1 MRISTPKIPRRL
13 YPLAIVFAVLVLFM
27 PRTAKFSYD
36 YRKGSPWPYETLV
49 SEFDFPILKTEEQ
62 LMEEHE
68 KADGGTVP
76 YYRYSEEVVNNTAK
90 SVRGLDLGK
99 YARLRSSIASSMDD
113 IYAKGVISD
122 TKEKL
127 DRGYGTLSNEVIYI
141 QRNKRA
147 SQYPRSEVY
156 KVSDARE
163 KLLSDVSRAYPDVN
177 VDSLFRH
184 AKVYDLIVPNL
195 AFDRTMTELSHAE
208 SAAYV
213 SPTSGIVRAEQKI
226 VTKGE
231 IVTPEIAQILDSY
244 KAEYNKV
251 FGYEGSWVLLL
262 LGNILIALALVVIL
276 YFCIFFT
283 NREIFGKPGRYF
295 YLLTVFT
302 LTAVASFL
310 MERIAPSRV
319 YLMPFAIVIL
329 YLQAFFPK
337 RVVLPVY
344 MVSLLPLLIFSG
356 NGVEL
361 FFMFLCAG
369 IVSMN
374 TFKYFN
380 RGWLQFVNA
389 LVIFGVEAVVFTGFR
404 LIDAGDSLVWLN
416 VLFLFIGS
424 MLTVALYPVVYL
436 FERVFNLVSTTRLV
450 ELTDT
455 NNKLLRELNAKAPGT
470 FQHSLQVMNMAD
482 EAGHSVHANVPLLR
496 AAALYHDLG
505 KMRNPLCFIENS
517 SRTPG
522 SPNYHEG
529 KSPRESARDIIA
541 HVQDGLEIAKANNLP
556 TEVSDFILTHHG
568 TSFTASFY
576 NQYLNEGGDPNDVED
591 FYYKGR
597 KPRTKEEVI
606 LMICDSVEAASRTLK
621 EYTPASFDK
630 FVEDMVAAKEKSG
643 QFEHAE
649 ITIREMNI
657 VKATLKTYLQQLYH
671 ERIEYTQ
678 REENPEENE

>member
-1 MRISTPKIPRRL
+1 MRTLTPNIRRL
-13 YPLAIVFAVLVLFM
+13 LPLAIVFAVLVLFM
-27 PRTAKFSYD
+27 PRTAKFNYD

-49 SEFDFPILKTEEQ
+49 TDFDFPILKTEEQ
-62 LMEEHE
+62 LLEERE
-68 KADGGTVP
+68 KVDGGTIP
-76 YYRYSEEVVNNTAK
+76 YYRYSEDVVNGVVK
-90 SVRGLDLGK
+90 SIQGLDLGG
-99 YARLRSSIASSMDD
+99 YARLRPAIASGVAD

-122 TKEKL
+122 AKEKL
-127 DRGYGTLSNEVIYI
+127 DRGYGVLSGEVIYI

-147 SQYPRSEVY
+147 SEYPRTEVY
-156 KVSDARE
+156 KVSAAKDRLQA
-163 KLLSDVSRAYPDVN
+163 DVKAAWPDVN
-177 VDSLFRH
+177 VDSLFRRSG
-184 AKVYDLIVPNL
+184 VYDLIVPNL
-195 AFDRTMTELSHAE
+195 VFDRSMTELSHAE

-213 SPTSGIVRAEQKI
+213 SPTSGFLSAGQKI
-226 VTKGE
+226 VNKGE

-251 FGYEGSWVLLL
+251 FGYEGPRILLVLGDILL
-262 LGNILIALALVVIL
+262 ALALVVIL

-283 NREIFGKPGRYF
+283 HREIFGKPKRYY
-295 YLLTVFT
+295 YLLTIFT
-302 LTAVASFL
+302 VTALVSFL
-310 MERIAPSRV
+310 VERLAPSLV
-319 YLMPFAIVIL
+319 YLMPFAIVVL

-344 MVSLLPLLIFSG
+344 MVSLLPLLLFSG

-389 LVIFGVEAVVFTGFR
+389 LVIFGVELVVFMGFR
-404 LIDAGDSLVWLN
+404 LIDAGHSLVWLN
-416 VLFLFIGS
+416 VLKLFIGA
-424 MLTVALYPVVYL
+424 MLTVALYPVIYL
-436 FERVFNLVSTTRLV
+436 FERIFNLVSTTRLV

-470 FQHSLQVMNMAD
+470 FQHSLQVMNMVD

-522 SPNYHEG
+522 SPNYHDG
-529 KSPRESARDIIA
+529 KSPRESARDIVA
-541 HVQDGLEIAKANNLP
+541 HVPDGLEIAKANNLP
-556 TEVSDFILTHHG
+556 AEVSDFILTHHG

-591 FYYKGR
+591 FFYKGR

-643 QFEHAE
+643 QFEQAE

-671 ERIEYTQ
+671 ERVEYTE
-678 REENPEENE
+678 RKENND

>member
-13 YPLAIVFAVLVLFM
+13 LPLALVFAVLVLFM
-27 PRTAKFSYD
+27 PRTAKFNYD
-36 YRKGSPWPYETLV
+36 YRKGSPWLYETLV
-49 SEFDFPILKTEEQ
+49 TDFDFPILKTEEQ
-62 LMEEHE
+62 LMEERE
-68 KADGGTVP
+68 KVDDGTVP
-76 YYRYSEEVVNNTAK
+76 YYRFSEEIVNNTVK
-90 SVRGLDLGK
+90 SLQGLDLGH
-99 YARLRSSIASSMDD
+99 YARLRPAIVSGMVD

-122 TKEKL
+122 AKEKL
-127 DRGYGTLSNEVIYI
+127 DREYGTLSDEIIYI
-141 QRNKRA
+141 QRNKRV
-147 SQYPRSEVY
+147 SEYPRSEVY
-156 KVSDARE
+156 KVSDARNQ
-163 KLLSDVSRAYPDVN
+163 LVADVSRAHPEVN
-177 VDSLFRH
+177 LDSLFKRSG
-184 AKVYDLIVPNL
+184 VYDLIIPNL
-195 AFDRTMTELSHAE
+195 IFDRAMTELSHAE
-208 SAAYV
+208 SAAHI
-213 SPTSGIVRAEQKI
+213 SPTLGYMSAEQKI
-226 VTKGE
+226 VEQGE

-244 KAEYNKV
+244 KAEYNKT
-251 FGYEGSWVLLL
+251 FGYDGLRFFLW
-262 LGNILIALALVVIL
+262 LGDILIALALVTIL

-283 NREIFGKPGRYF
+283 DRDIFRKPKRYY
-295 YLLTVFT
+295 YLLTVFSM
-302 LTAVASFL
+302 TAIASFL
-310 MERIAPSRV
+310 VEQIAPSWV
-319 YLMPFAIVIL
+319 YLVPFTISVL
-329 YLQAFFPK
+329 YLLAFFTK

-389 LVIFGVEAVVFTGFR
+389 LVIFGVELLVFAGFR
-404 LIDAGDSLVWLN
+404 LIDAGRSMVWWN
-416 VLFLFIGS
+416 VLQLLGGS
-424 MLTVALYPVVYL
+424 MLTVALYPFIFV
-436 FERVFNLVSTTRLV
+436 FERLFNLVSTTRLV

-470 FQHSLQVMNMAD
+470 FQHSLQVMNMVD

-496 AAALYHDLG
+496 AAALYHDIG
-505 KMRNPLCFIENS
+505 KMNNPLCFIENS

-522 SPNYHEG
+522 SPNYHDG
-529 KSPRESARDIIA
+529 KDPRESARDIIA
-541 HVQDGLEIAKANNLP
+541 HVSDGIAIAKANNLP
-556 TEVSDFILTHHG
+556 VEVSDFILTHHG

-576 NQYLNEGGDPNDVED
+576 NQYLNQGGDPDDVGD

-621 EYTPASFDK
+621 EYTPAAFDT
-630 FVEDMVAAKEKSG
+630 FVEAMVAAKEKSG
-643 QFEHAE
+643 QFEQAE

-657 VKATLKTYLQQLYH
+657 VKATIKSYLQQLYH

-678 REENPEENE
+678 REVKE

>member
-1 MRISTPKIPRRL
+1 MPTLMPRIPRRL
-13 YPLAIVFAVLVLFM
+13 VPLAIVFAVLVLFM
-27 PRTAKFSYD
+27 PRTAKFNYD

-49 SEFDFPILKTEEQ
+49 SQFDFPILKTEEQ
-62 LMEEHE
+62 LMEERE
-68 KADGGTVP
+68 KVDGGTVP
-76 YYRYSEEVVNNTAK
+76 YYRWSDDVVNNAVK
-90 SVRGLDLGK
+90 SLQGLELGSLSRVRP
-99 YARLRSSIASSMDD
+99 AIASGMADLYS
-113 IYAKGVISD
+113 KGVISD
-122 TKEKL
+122 AKEKL
-127 DRGYGTLSNEVIYI
+127 DRGYGVLSGEVIYI
-141 QRNKRA
+141 QRNKRV
-147 SQYPRSEVY
+147 SEYPRSEVY
-156 KVSDARE
+156 KVSDARNQ
-163 KLLSDVSRAYPDVN
+163 LLADVSRAWPDVN
-177 VDSLFRH
+177 LDSLFKRSG
-184 AKVYDLIVPNL
+184 VYDLIVPNL
-195 AFDRTMTELSHAE
+195 VFDRTMTELSHAE

-213 SPTSGIVRAEQKI
+213 SPTSGYVSAEQKI
-226 VTKGE
+226 VNKGE

-251 FGYEGSWVLLL
+251 FGYEGPRILLVL
-262 LGNILIALALVVIL
+262 GDILIALALVVIL

-283 NREIFGKPGRYF
+283 HREIFDKPKRYF

-310 MERIAPSRV
+310 VERIAPNVV
-319 YLMPFAIVIL
+319 YLMPFAIVVL

-361 FFMFLCAG
+361 FFLFLSAG

-389 LVIFGVEAVVFTGFR
+389 LVIFGVELLVFFGFR
-404 LIDAGDSLVWLN
+404 LIDAGHSLVWIN
-416 VLFLFIGS
+416 VLQLLGGA
-424 MLTVALYPVVYL
+424 MLTVAFYPLIFV
-436 FERVFNLVSTTRLV
+436 FERMFNLVSTTRLV

-470 FQHSLQVMNMAD
+470 FQHSLQVMNMVD

-505 KMRNPLCFIENS
+505 KMNNPLCFIENS

-522 SPNYHEG
+522 SPNYHDG
-529 KSPRESARDIIA
+529 KDPRESARDIIA
-541 HVQDGLEIAKANNLP
+541 HVADGLAIAKANKLP
-556 TEVSDFILTHHG
+556 DEVSDFIQTHHG

-576 NQYLNEGGDPNDVED
+576 NQYLNEGGDPADVED
-591 FYYKGR
+591 FHYKGR

-621 EYTPASFDK
+621 EYTPEAFDK
-630 FVEDMVAAKEKSG
+630 FVEAMVAAKENSG
-643 QFEHAE
+643 QFAQAE

-657 VKATLKTYLQQLYH
+657 VKATLKNYLQQLYH

-678 REENPEENE
+678 REENND

>member
-1 MRISTPKIPRRL
+1 MRTSTPKIPRRL
-13 YPLAIVFAVLVLFM
+13 LPLAIVFAVLVLFM
-27 PRTAKFSYD
+27 PRTAKFNYD

-49 SEFDFPILKTEEQ
+49 SQFDFPILKTEEE
-62 LMEEHE
+62 LIAERD
-68 KADGGTVP
+68 KADGGTIP
-76 YYRYSEEVVNNTAK
+76 YYRFSEEVVNNSVK
-90 SVRGLDLGK
+90 SIQGLDFGK
-99 YARLRSSIASSMDD
+99 YARLRPAIASGMAD

-122 TKEKL
+122 AKEKL
-127 DRGYGTLSNEVIYI
+127 DRGYGVLSDEVIYI

-147 SQYPRSEVY
+147 SEYPRSEVY
-156 KVSDARE
+156 KVSDARNQ
-163 KLLSDVSRAYPDVN
+163 LVADISRAYPDVN
-177 VDSLFRH
+177 LDSLFKRSG
-184 AKVYDLIVPNL
+184 VYELIIPNL
-195 AFDRTMTELSHAE
+195 VFDRAMTELSHAE

-213 SPTSGIVRAEQKI
+213 SPTSGFVSAEQKI
-226 VTKGE
+226 VSKGE

-251 FGYEGSWVLLL
+251 FGYEGPRILLVL
-262 LGNILIALALVVIL
+262 GDILIALALLVIL

-283 NREIFGKPGRYF
+283 HRELFGKPGRYY

-302 LTAVASFL
+302 VTAVASFL
-310 MERIAPSRV
+310 VERIAPSLV
-319 YLMPFAIVIL
+319 YLVPFAIVVL

-361 FFMFLCAG
+361 FVMFLCAG

-389 LVIFGVEAVVFTGFR
+389 LVIFGVEALVFAGFR
-404 LIDAGDSLVWLN
+404 LIDAGHSLVWLN

-424 MLTVALYPVVYL
+424 MLTVALYPVIYL
-436 FERVFNLVSTTRLV
+436 FERIFNLVSTTRLV

-470 FQHSLQVMNMAD
+470 FQHSLQVMNMVD
-482 EAGHSVHANVPLLR
+482 EAGHSVHANVALLR

-522 SPNYHEG
+522 SPNYHDG

-541 HVQDGLEIAKANNLP
+541 HVQDGLDIAKANNLP
-556 TEVSDFILTHHG
+556 TEVSDFIQTHHG

-576 NQYLNEGGDPNDVED
+576 NQYLNEGGDPNDVSD
-591 FYYKGR
+591 FFYKGR

-630 FVEDMVAAKEKSG
+630 FVEDMVTAKEKSG

-671 ERIEYTQ
+671 ERVEYTQ
-678 REENPEENE
+678 REEKND

>member
-13 YPLAIVFAVLVLFM
+13 LPLAIVFAILVLFM
-27 PRTAKFSYD
+27 PRTAKFNYD

-49 SEFDFPILKTEEQ
+49 SQFDFPILKTEEQ
-62 LMEEHE
+62 LMEELDRV
-68 KADGGTVP
+68 DGGTVP
-76 YYRYSEEVVNNTAK
+76 YYRYSDEVVNNSMKA
-90 SVRGLDLGK
+90 VQGLDLGK
-99 YARLRSSIASSMDD
+99 YARLRPAIATGMAD

-122 TKEKL
+122 AKEKL
-127 DRGYGTLSNEVIYI
+127 DRGYGVLSGEVIYI

-147 SQYPRSEVY
+147 AEYPRTEVY
-156 KVSDARE
+156 KVSDA
-163 KLLSDVSRAYPDVN
+163 KNQLLADVSRTYPDVN
-177 VDSLFRH
+177 LDSLFKRSG
-184 AKVYDLIVPNL
+184 VYDLIVPNL
-195 AFDRTMTELSHAE
+195 VFDRTMTELSHAE

-213 SPTSGIVRAEQKI
+213 SPTSGYVSAEQKI
-226 VTKGE
+226 VNKGE

-251 FGYEGSWVLLL
+251 FGYEGPRILLVL
-262 LGNILIALALVVIL
+262 GDILIALALVVIL

-283 NREIFGKPGRYF
+283 HREIFDKPKRYF

-310 MERIAPSRV
+310 VERIAPNVV
-319 YLMPFAIVIL
+319 YLMPFAIVVL

-361 FFMFLCAG
+361 FFLFLSAG

-389 LVIFGVEAVVFTGFR
+389 LVIFGVELLVFFGFR
-404 LIDAGDSLVWLN
+404 LIDAGHSLVWIN
-416 VLFLFIGS
+416 VLQLLGGA
-424 MLTVALYPVVYL
+424 MLTVAFYPLIFV
-436 FERVFNLVSTTRLV
+436 FERMFNLVSTTRLV

-470 FQHSLQVMNMAD
+470 FQHSLQVMNMVD

-505 KMRNPLCFIENS
+505 KMNNPLCFIENS

-522 SPNYHEG
+522 SPNYHDG
-529 KSPRESARDIIA
+529 KDPRESARDIIA
-541 HVQDGLEIAKANNLP
+541 HVADGLAIAKANKLP
-556 TEVSDFILTHHG
+556 DEVSDFIQTHHG

-576 NQYLNEGGDPNDVED
+576 NQYLNEGGDPADVED
-591 FYYKGR
+591 FHYKGR

-621 EYTPASFDK
+621 EYTPEAFDK
-630 FVEDMVAAKEKSG
+630 FVEAMVAAKENSG
-643 QFEHAE
+643 QFAQAE

-657 VKATLKTYLQQLYH
+657 VKATLKNYLQQLYH

-678 REENPEENE
+678 REENND

>member
-1 MRISTPKIPRRL
+1 MPTSMPRIPRRL
-13 YPLAIVFAVLVLFM
+13 VPLAIVFAVLVLFM
-27 PRTAKFSYD
+27 PRTAKFNYD

-49 SEFDFPILKTEEQ
+49 SQFDFPILKTEEQ
-62 LMEEHE
+62 LMEERE
-68 KADGGTVP
+68 KVDGGTVP
-76 YYRYSEEVVNNTAK
+76 YYRWSDDVVNNAVK
-90 SVRGLDLGK
+90 SLQGLELGSLSRVRP
-99 YARLRSSIASSMDD
+99 AIASGMADLYS
-113 IYAKGVISD
+113 KGVISD
-122 TKEKL
+122 AKEKL
-127 DRGYGTLSNEVIYI
+127 DRGYGVLSGEVIYI
-141 QRNKRA
+141 QRNKRV
-147 SQYPRSEVY
+147 SEYPRSEVY
-156 KVSDARE
+156 KVSDARNQ
-163 KLLSDVSRAYPDVN
+163 LLADVSRAWPDVN
-177 VDSLFRH
+177 LDSLFKRSG
-184 AKVYDLIVPNL
+184 VYDLIVPNL
-195 AFDRTMTELSHAE
+195 VFDRTMTELSHAE

-213 SPTSGIVRAEQKI
+213 SPTSGYVSAEQKI
-226 VTKGE
+226 VNKGE

-251 FGYEGSWVLLL
+251 FGYEGPRILLVL
-262 LGNILIALALVVIL
+262 GDILIALALVVIL

-283 NREIFGKPGRYF
+283 HREIFDKPKRYF

-310 MERIAPSRV
+310 VERIAPNVV
-319 YLMPFAIVIL
+319 YLMPFAIVVL

-361 FFMFLCAG
+361 FFLFLSAG

-389 LVIFGVEAVVFTGFR
+389 FVIFGVELLVFFGFR
-404 LIDAGDSLVWLN
+404 LIDAGHSLVWIN
-416 VLFLFIGS
+416 VLQLLGGA
-424 MLTVALYPVVYL
+424 MLTVAFYPLIFV
-436 FERVFNLVSTTRLV
+436 FERMFNLVSTTRLV

-470 FQHSLQVMNMAD
+470 FQHSLQVMNMVD

-505 KMRNPLCFIENS
+505 KMNNPLCFIENS

-522 SPNYHEG
+522 SPNYHDG
-529 KSPRESARDIIA
+529 KDPRESARDIIA
-541 HVQDGLEIAKANNLP
+541 HVADGLAIAKANKLP
-556 TEVSDFILTHHG
+556 DEVSDFIQTHHG

-576 NQYLNEGGDPNDVED
+576 NQYLNEGGDPADVED
-591 FYYKGR
+591 FHYKGR

-621 EYTPASFDK
+621 EYTPEAFDK
-630 FVEDMVAAKEKSG
+630 FVEAMVAAKENSG
-643 QFEHAE
+643 QFAQAE

-657 VKATLKTYLQQLYH
+657 VKATLKNYLQQLYH

-678 REENPEENE
+678 REENND